1 MQIFHHSREHKDL
14 PSGHTLSLLTFNF
27 PQVQDDYL
35 DAYGDPAVIGKVGTD
50 IEDNKCSWMICTVL
64 QHASEEQ
71 KEVVKVW
78 GACIGGAE

>member
-1 MQIFHHSREHKDL
+1 MTS
-14 PSGHTLSLLTFNF
+14 
-27 PQVQDDYL
+27 QVQDDYL

-71 KEVVKVW
+71 KEVVKVT
-78 GACIGGAE
+78 GLGFK

>member
-1 MQIFHHSREHKDL
+1 MDKKQGLASWC
-14 PSGHTLSLLTFNF
+14 GHRALNVLCGSLF
-27 PQVQDDYL
+27 QVQDDYL

-71 KEVVKVW
+71 KEVVKV
-78 GACIGGAE
+78 ITIV